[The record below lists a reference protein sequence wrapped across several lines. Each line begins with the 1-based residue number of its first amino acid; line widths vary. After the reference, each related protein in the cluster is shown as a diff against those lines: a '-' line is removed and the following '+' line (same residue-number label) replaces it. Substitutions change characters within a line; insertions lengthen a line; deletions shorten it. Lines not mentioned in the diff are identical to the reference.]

1 MDEEKSQCQNKK
13 KRDGV
18 QLVGIQQE
26 QIVARV
32 SGGKQ
37 MDQTKSERSGIQV
50 MGMEIGFLDFELH
63 Y

>member
-1 MDEEKSQCQNKK
+1 MPEK

-37 MDQTKSERSGIQV
+37 MDQIKSKRSGIQV
-50 MGMEIGFLDFELH
+50 MGTEIGFLDFELH